1 MPIVMSGQKVADQL
15 IQEIDKDLTAL
26 AKKHITP
33 KLAIVRVGDDPGS
46 VAYENGLKNRF
57 KEIGLEINAFSYDST
72 IKEAEFLGAFDQIN
86 EDEEIH
92 GILVL
97 RPLPD
102 HLDTNKVS
110 ARINPEKDVDG
121 MSPTNLGKIM
131 LNDEEGLISAT
142 PAAVMKILEYYEV
155 DVEGQDVVIIGHSE
169 VVGKPLSILLL
180 NQNAT
185 VTITHIYSKDTQ
197 AMAKKADILITAT
210 GAVGL
215 VTEDYVKEDAVV
227 IDVGISRVEGEIMG
241 DVEYEP
247 VAKVAGKITPVP
259 GGVGAVTTTM
269 LASNVLK
276 ATKILINNH

>member
-1 MPIVMSGQKVADQL
+1 MSGQKVAEQL
-15 IQEIDKDLTAL
+15 IQEIDKDMATL
-26 AKKHITP
+26 AKENITP
-33 KLAIVRVGDDPGS
+33 NLAIVRVGEDPGS
-46 VAYENGLKNRF
+46 VAYENGLKKRF
-57 KEIGLEINAFSYDST
+57 KEIGLTIQAFSYASD
-72 IKEAEFLGAFDQIN
+72 IQEDEFLKEFDSIN
-86 EDEEIH
+86 ENEEVH

-131 LNDEEGLISAT
+131 LNDEDGLISAT
-142 PAAVMKILEYYEV
+142 PAAVMKMLDYY
-155 DVEGQDVVIIGHSE
+155 DVAIEGQDVVIIGHSE
-169 VVGKPLSILLL
+169 VVGKPLNILLL

-185 VTITHIYSKDTQ
+185 VTVTHIFSKDTQ
-197 AMAKKADILITAT
+197 AMAKQADILITAT

-215 VTEDYVKEDAVV
+215 VTEDYVKEGAVV
-227 IDVGISRVEGEIMG
+227 IDVGISRVKGKIMG
-241 DVEYEP
+241 DVEYDP
-247 VAKVAGKITPVP
+247 VAEIASKITPVP

-276 ATKILINNH
+276 ATKLLTNH

>member
-1 MPIVMSGQKVADQL
+1 MPVIMSGQKVANQL
-15 IQEIDKDLTAL
+15 IQEIDKSLTTL
-26 AKKHITP
+26 AEREITP
-33 KLAIVRVGDDPGS
+33 SLAIIRVGDDPGS

-57 KEIGLEINAFSYDST
+57 KEIGLKIETFSYESE
-72 IKEAEFLGAFDQIN
+72 IEENEFLTAFDQIN

-110 ARINPEKDVDG
+110 ARINPKKDVDG
-121 MSPTNLGKIM
+121 MSSTNLGKIM

-142 PAAVMKILEYYEV
+142 PAAVMKMLEYYEV
-155 DVEGQDVVIIGHSE
+155 DIEGQDVVIIGHSE

-180 NQNAT
+180 NKNAT
-185 VTITHIYSKDTQ
+185 VTVTHIYSKDTQ
-197 AMAKKADILITAT
+197 AMAQKADILITAT

-215 VTEDYVKEDAVV
+215 VTADYVKEGAVV
-227 IDVGISRVEGEIMG
+227 IDVGISRVKGKIMG
-241 DVEYEP
+241 DVEYDS
-247 VAKVAGKITPVP
+247 VAAIAGKITPVP

-269 LASNVLK
+269 LASNVVK
-276 ATKILINNH
+276 ATKLLTKE

>member
-1 MPIVMSGQKVADQL
+1 MSVVMSGQKVADQL
-15 IQEIDKDLTAL
+15 IEEIDKDMAAL
-26 AKKHITP
+26 AKKKITP
-33 KLAIVRVGDDPGS
+33 NLAIIRVGDDPGS

-57 KEIGLEINAFSYDST
+57 KEIGLKIETFSYESD
-72 IKEAEFLGAFDQIN
+72 IKETEFLKAFDQIN
-86 EDEEIH
+86 ENEEIH

-97 RPLPD
+97 RPLPV

-110 ARINPEKDVDG
+110 ERINPKKDVDG

-142 PAAVMKILEYYEV
+142 PAAVIKMLEYYEV
-155 DVEGQDVVIIGHSE
+155 DVEGKDVVIIGHSE
-169 VVGKPLSILLL
+169 VVGKPLNILLL

-185 VTITHIYSKDTQ
+185 VTVTHIYSKDTQ
-197 AMAKKADILITAT
+197 AMAKQADILITAT

-215 VTEDYVKEDAVV
+215 VTADFVKEGATV
-227 IDVGISRVEGEIMG
+227 IDVGISRVEGKIMG

-247 VAKVAGKITPVP
+247 VAEIAGKITPVP

-276 ATKILINNH
+276 ATKHLTNN

>member
-15 IQEIDKDLTAL
+15 IQEIDKDMTTL
-26 AKKHITP
+26 AQENITP
-33 KLAIVRVGDDPGS
+33 NLAIIRVGDDPGS
-46 VAYENGLKNRF
+46 VAYENGLKKRF
-57 KEIGLEINAFSYDST
+57 KEIGLEIKSFSYESEIEED
-72 IKEAEFLGAFDQIN
+72 EFLKAFDEIN
-86 EDEEIH
+86 ENDEIH

-110 ARINPEKDVDG
+110 ARINPKKDVDG
-121 MSPTNLGKIM
+121 MSPTNLGKII

-142 PAAVMKILEYYEV
+142 PAAVMKMLEYYEV

-185 VTITHIYSKDTQ
+185 VTVTHIYSKDTA
-197 AMAKKADILITAT
+197 AMARHADILITAT

-215 VTEDYVKEDAVV
+215 VTADYVKEDAVV
-227 IDVGISRVEGEIMG
+227 IDVGISRVKGKIMG

-247 VAKVAGKITPVP
+247 VAEIAGKITPVP

-276 ATKILINNH
+276 ATKLLTKE

>member
-15 IQEIDKDLTAL
+15 IQEIDKDMTTL
-26 AKKHITP
+26 AQKNITP
-33 KLAIVRVGDDPGS
+33 NLAIIRVGDDPGS
-46 VAYENGLKNRF
+46 VAYENGLKKRF
-57 KEIGLEINAFSYDST
+57 KEIGLEIKSFSYESEIEED
-72 IKEAEFLGAFDQIN
+72 EFLKAFDEIN
-86 EDEEIH
+86 ENDEIH

-110 ARINPEKDVDG
+110 ARINPKKDVDG
-121 MSPTNLGKIM
+121 MSPTNLGKII

-142 PAAVMKILEYYEV
+142 PAAVMKMLEYYEV

-185 VTITHIYSKDTQ
+185 VTVTHIYSKDTA
-197 AMAKKADILITAT
+197 AMARHADILITAT

-215 VTEDYVKEDAVV
+215 VTADYVKEDAVV
-227 IDVGISRVEGEIMG
+227 IDVGISRVKGKIMG

-247 VAKVAGKITPVP
+247 VAEIAGKITPVP

-276 ATKILINNH
+276 ATKLLTKE

>member
-1 MPIVMSGQKVADQL
+1 MAIIMSGQKVADQL
-15 IQEIDKDLTAL
+15 IQEIDKDMTTL
-26 AKKHITP
+26 AQKNITP
-33 KLAIVRVGDDPGS
+33 NLAIIRVGDDPGS
-46 VAYENGLKNRF
+46 VAYENGLKKRF
-57 KEIGLEINAFSYDST
+57 KEIGLEIKSFSYESEIEED
-72 IKEAEFLGAFDQIN
+72 EFLKAFDEIN
-86 EDEEIH
+86 ENDEIH

-110 ARINPEKDVDG
+110 ARINPKKDVDG
-121 MSPTNLGKIM
+121 MSPTNLGKII

-142 PAAVMKILEYYEV
+142 PAAVMKMLEYYEV

-185 VTITHIYSKDTQ
+185 VTVTHIYSKDTA
-197 AMAKKADILITAT
+197 AMARHADILITAT

-215 VTEDYVKEDAVV
+215 VTADYVKEDAVV
-227 IDVGISRVEGEIMG
+227 IDVGISRVKGKIMG

-247 VAKVAGKITPVP
+247 VAEIAGKITPVP

-276 ATKILINNH
+276 ATKLLTKE

>member
-1 MPIVMSGQKVADQL
+1 MSVVMSGQKVAEQL
-15 IQEIDKDLTAL
+15 IQEIDKDMATL
-26 AKKHITP
+26 AKENITP
-33 KLAIVRVGDDPGS
+33 NLAIVRVGEDPGS
-46 VAYENGLKNRF
+46 VAYENGLKKRF
-57 KEIGLEINAFSYDST
+57 KEIGLTIQAFSYASD
-72 IKEAEFLGAFDQIN
+72 IQEDEFLKEFDSIN
-86 EDEEIH
+86 ENEEVH

-131 LNDEEGLISAT
+131 LNDEDGLISAT
-142 PAAVMKILEYYEV
+142 PAAVMKMLDYY
-155 DVEGQDVVIIGHSE
+155 DVAIEGQDVVIIGHSE
-169 VVGKPLSILLL
+169 VVGKPLNILLL

-185 VTITHIYSKDTQ
+185 VTVTHIFSKDTQ
-197 AMAKKADILITAT
+197 AMAKQADILITAT

-215 VTEDYVKEDAVV
+215 VTEDYVKEGAVV
-227 IDVGISRVEGEIMG
+227 IDVGISRVKGKIMG
-241 DVEYEP
+241 DVEYDP
-247 VAKVAGKITPVP
+247 VAEIASKITPVP

-276 ATKILINNH
+276 ATKLLTNH

>member
-1 MPIVMSGQKVADQL
+1 MPVVMSGQKVADQL

-26 AKKHITP
+26 AKKNVTP

-57 KEIGLEINAFSYDST
+57 KEIGLKIEAFSYESSIEED
-72 IKEAEFLGAFDQIN
+72 EFLEAFDQIN
-86 EDEEIH
+86 ENEEIH

-110 ARINPEKDVDG
+110 AKINPEKDVDG

-142 PAAVMKILEYYEV
+142 PAAVMKMLEYYEV

-169 VVGKPLSILLL
+169 VVGKPLNILLL
-180 NQNAT
+180 NKNAT
-185 VTITHIYSKDTQ
+185 VTVTHIYSKDTQ

-215 VTEDYVKEDAVV
+215 VTADYVKEGAVV
-227 IDVGISRVEGEIMG
+227 IDVGISRVKGKIMG
-241 DVEYEP
+241 DVEYDP
-247 VAKVAGKITPVP
+247 VAEIAGKITPVP

-276 ATKILINNH
+276 ATKLLTK